1 MILDDVVQAPARP
14 DKDTLNGLPAPAQ
27 ALRRVELR
35 LQTLVRFE
43 FSFQLGFGN
52 GDIDHKAESVRDL
65 PSR

>member
-1 MILDDVVQAPARP
+1 VILDDVVQAPARP
-14 DKDTLNGLPAPAQ
+14 DKDTLNGLLAPVQ